1 MRTVIISSPVATQ
14 SGYGHHAREVISN
27 FFEKKSNE
35 WDIKL
40 LSMPWGHTPLTY
52 PIPTEWMQRIIPLP
66 LKAQP
71 DIWVQITVPTE
82 FQPVA
87 KYNIGVTA
95 GTEGDICPPEWID
108 HINKMQLTI
117 VPSTFTKEIFE
128 RTAKKHNK
136 TITTNLQVVSEY
148 FDDTVYDNKNVT
160 TNVPVIDQLVE
171 ESSAFLCVGHWLQG
185 SLGED
190 RKNIGGLIHCFFN
203 TFKNKKNAPALIL
216 KSSGATYSITDRT
229 EIENKINQI
238 QEMFANV
245 KLPSVY
251 LLHGDL
257 TNKEM
262 NALYNHPKIKA
273 MVSFTK
279 AEGFGRPLLEF
290 AACGKPIICP
300 YYSGP
305 VDFLKN
311 DFICALPGQLT
322 NIHDS
327 AKNDFLIKDAKW
339 FTVDYTYAAKMFED
353 VIKNYKKWAE
363 LAKRQRYF
371 VRTNF
376 TKQAISKIYDN
387 IISIIEEQT
396 NSLPQQV
403 QLQLPKL
410 KSAKQELPKLKLPK
424 LQKA

>member
-1 MRTVIISSPVATQ
+1 MRTVVISSPVATQ
-14 SGYGHHAREVISN
+14 SGYGHHAREIISN
-27 FFEKKSNE
+27 LFEKKSQE

-52 PIPTEWMQRIIPLP
+52 PIPPEWMQRIIPLP

-82 FQPVA
+82 FQA
-87 KYNIGVTA
+87 IGKYNIGVTA
-95 GTEGDICPPEWID
+95 GTEGDICPVEWID
-108 HINKMQLTI
+108 HINKMQITI

-128 RTAKKHNK
+128 KTAEKHNK

-148 FDDTVYDNKNVT
+148 FDDMTYDNKNVT
-160 TNVPVIDQLVE
+160 TTISVIDQEVK

-185 SLGED
+185 SIGED

-203 TFKNKKNAPALIL
+203 TFKNKKNTPALIL
-216 KSSGATYSITDRT
+216 KSSGATYSITDRMD
-229 EIENKINQI
+229 IEDKINQI
-238 QEMFANV
+238 QDMFPNT

-251 LLHGDL
+251 ILHGDL

-262 NALYNHPKIKA
+262 NALYNHSKIKA

-327 AKNDFLIKDAKW
+327 AKNEFLIKEAKW
-339 FTVDYTYAAKMFED
+339 FTVDYTYAGKMFED
-353 VIKNYKKWAE
+353 VINNYKKWSE
-363 LAKRQRYF
+363 LAKRQRYY

-376 TKQAISKIYDN
+376 TKKAISKIYDN
-387 IISIIEEQT
+387 IINIIEEQT
-396 NSLPQQV
+396 NGLPQQV